1 MRTVLDSAEPAAP
14 GRTPA
19 EPAAPGRTPAEPTAP
34 GRTPAEPTAPGR
46 GRADE
51 AGLTHRR
58 VLIIFAGLVM
68 AIFLS
73 ALDQTVV
80 STALPTIAGDLHGLN
95 DLSWVI
101 TAYLL
106 AATVTIPIYGKLG
119 DLLGRK
125 NVLMFAVTVFLAGSV
140 LSGLSQTMAELI
152 SFRAIQG
159 LGAGGITIGAQ
170 AIIGEVISARD
181 RGRYMAVMMPMIAVA
196 TVLGPLLGGFL
207 TQHASWRWIFYINMP
222 FGAVALAVIGV
233 GLKLPVRRRAR
244 PTIDYRGTALLATGV
259 GCIVLLLSL
268 GGTTEPWGSVPI
280 LALAAAAAVSLGVF
294 VAVEQ
299 RVAEPVMPLRLFA
312 NPIFAVSI
320 GLSFA
325 VGVAMIGAVS
335 YLPTF
340 LQLVGGASATNSGLL
355 ILPLVAGLMATAIL
369 TGQLISRTG
378 RYKAFP
384 IVGTGLAAVG
394 MYLLSTMGV
403 HTTSTESSISMIVL
417 GLGLGLVMPVL
428 TLVVQN
434 SVRFEDLGTATSGV
448 NFFMQIGGSI
458 GVALAGTLF
467 AGGLARQLAMHLPPR
482 LARGAT
488 GAASGITPAALERLP
503 PPIHH
508 IMVAAFATA
517 LPPIFLYITPLLLG
531 AFVLAW
537 FLRETPLA
545 TRSHAVKAAA
555 PPETGD
561 GRSLRTG
568 GSPERTRRG
577 GDPARAED
585 GRPGHPAVPV

>member
-1 MRTVLDSAEPAAP
+1 MSNVQ
-14 GRTPA
+14 TPIEA
-19 EPAAPGRTPAEPTAP
+19 STSERESVG
-34 GRTPAEPTAPGR
+34 
-46 GRADE
+46 E
-51 AGLTHRR
+51 AGLNHRR
-58 VLIIFAGLVM
+58 VLIIFAGLVL

-125 NVLMFAVTVFLAGSV
+125 NVLMFAVTVFLVGSV
-140 LSGLSQTMAELI
+140 LSGLSQTMVELI

-222 FGAVALAVIGV
+222 FGALALVVIGI
-233 GLKLPVRRRAR
+233 GLKLPIRRNAK
-244 PTIDYRGTALLATGV
+244 PLIDYRGTALLAGGV
-259 GCIVLLLSL
+259 SSIVLLLSL
-268 GGTTEPWGSVPI
+268 GGTTEPWGSAPI
-280 LALAAAAAVSLGVF
+280 LALVVAAVVAIGIF
-294 VAVEQ
+294 VVVE
-299 RVAEPVMPLRLFA
+299 RRATEPVMPLRLFG

-355 ILPLVAGLMATAIL
+355 ILPLVAGLMASAIL

-378 RYKAFP
+378 RYKVFP
-384 IVGTGLAAVG
+384 IVGTGFSAVG
-394 MYLLSTMGV
+394 MYLLSTMGI
-403 HTTSTESSISMIVL
+403 HTTHTESSIYMIVL
-417 GLGLGLVMPVL
+417 GLGLGLIMPVL

-448 NFFMQIGGSI
+448 NFFLQIGGSI

-467 AGGLARQLAMHLPPR
+467 AGRLARQLAAHLPPG
-482 LARGAT
+482 LAHGAT
-488 GAASGITPAALERLP
+488 SGASGITPAALRRLP

-508 IMVAAFATA
+508 IFVAAFATA
-517 LPPIFLYITPLLLG
+517 LPPIFLYITPLLVA

-537 FLRETPLA
+537 FLRESPLS
-545 TRSHAVKAAA
+545 TKSHAVRAADSKEIGDSA
-555 PPETGD
+555 EATG
-561 GRSLRTG
+561 LTG
-568 GSPERTRRG
+568 VAEGRG
-577 GDPARAED
+577 GRVLRSAAGADTTVENRQ
-585 GRPGHPAVPV
+585 PVMRR